1 MVSLGVW
8 ACRYREMQPIS
19 LPTLPMPG
27 GNKNKKQT
35 QMNGS
40 APGGGQA
47 YEMVSQRGDEE
58 SQG

>member
-1 MVSLGVW
+1 MISLGVW

-19 LPTLPMPG
+19 FPTLPMPG

>member
-19 LPTLPMPG
+19 FPTLPMPG
-27 GNKNKKQT
+27 GSKNKRQR
-35 QMNGS
+35 QANGS
-40 APGGGQA
+40 ASGGGQT

-58 SQG
+58 SQE